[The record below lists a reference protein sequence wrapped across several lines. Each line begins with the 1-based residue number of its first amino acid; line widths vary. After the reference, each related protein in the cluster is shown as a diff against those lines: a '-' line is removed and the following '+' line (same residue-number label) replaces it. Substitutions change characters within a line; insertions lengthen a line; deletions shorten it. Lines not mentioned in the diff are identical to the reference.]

1 MIRHWGSPKK
11 QIILIATDIIT
22 KLSVTKADLNIQVKV
37 AALFQEF
44 PGGGG
49 YCNSKSVTDSEGH

>member
-1 MIRHWGSPKK
+1 MIRHWGSPQK

-37 AALFQEF
+37 AALFQAF
-44 PGGGG
+44 TGGGVVG
-49 YCNSKSVTDSEGH
+49 GGVVLQ